1 MHITATGT
9 MTSIITLITV
19 GEIECL
25 ETMQSMD
32 RLVASEVTPLMY
44 SKKQRSW
51 KNRAYE
57 HTCSFKHLDE
67 DCCPFHVK
75 RNSDG
80 CDLDEIDVDLKQNIE
95 VAL

>member
-44 SKKQRSW
+44 SKK
-51 KNRAYE
+51 
-57 HTCSFKHLDE
+57 
-67 DCCPFHVK
+67 
-75 RNSDG
+75 
-80 CDLDEIDVDLKQNIE
+80 
-95 VAL
+95 